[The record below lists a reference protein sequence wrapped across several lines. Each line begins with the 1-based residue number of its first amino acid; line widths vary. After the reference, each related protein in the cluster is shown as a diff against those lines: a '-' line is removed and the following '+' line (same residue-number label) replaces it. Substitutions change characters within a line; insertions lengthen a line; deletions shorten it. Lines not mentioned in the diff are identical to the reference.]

1 MCNTQGT
8 SVFGTCTHAPHHL
21 LDRLEQET
29 DESENIDISERPR
42 RDGADAQ
49 SVFLRRTVRR
59 DFPAASEGA
68 TDNRSGCVA
77 VPPLAYDRL

>member
-21 LDRLEQET
+21 LD
-29 DESENIDISERPR
+29 RPR